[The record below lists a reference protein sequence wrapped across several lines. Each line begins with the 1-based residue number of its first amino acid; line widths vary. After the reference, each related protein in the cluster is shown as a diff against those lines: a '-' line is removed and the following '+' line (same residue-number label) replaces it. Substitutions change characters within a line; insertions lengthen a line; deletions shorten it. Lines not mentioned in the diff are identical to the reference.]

1 MSQRQTCVCFVEN
14 VNVAGEHEHTEGAIC
29 GLYQWGEG
37 RGRGSRGQKSPSG
50 VQGRS
55 PGRGFG
61 EAEVFLLHLNKIL
74 TLPEIHFF
82 CIIAVP
88 LAGKILYKL
97 LVNK

>member
-1 MSQRQTCVCFVEN
+1 MPCQLSAGPGPALNGSVQIVQGRRQSGEN
-14 VNVAGEHEHTEGAIC
+14 RGGKEGLGTEVP
-29 GLYQWGEG
+29 
-37 RGRGSRGQKSPSG
+37 SR